1 MIFFQ
6 FLSWHYILGL
16 KTVLSAWFNFIVFAF
31 HLFSVKILLKT
42 LFVPWHRVEI
52 NTQKPGFSLEKFF
65 EKLTFN
71 TISRLI
77 GFFVRSVLIFLGL
90 LFALIFLVLGFFVLV
105 LWLVIPWFT
114 WILYLSELK
123 NKVKD
128 GGKLAKKE
136 EKFVLQR
143 LGLKDVS
150 QLANVS
156 QKDIDEI
163 RQWYKT
169 LEDKNLQQKRFWQLE
184 NLFTVPAIG
193 TDLAYGFTI
202 NLDKCC
208 NDLSLPLPFFHQLVG
223 REKEVKQIEQVLI
236 RGSQN
241 HVLLVGDPGVG
252 KHTIILGLAKAIR
265 EKRIHPKL
273 FNKRVL
279 ELNMNFLLGQSSSLR
294 EIKALFESL
303 LKEAEMAGN
312 IILVIDQLEKYIVGR
327 QEGVD
332 LTPVFSSMMLKSK
345 IHLIAITTPAN
356 FERFIFP
363 NQQITKYFEKVEV
376 LPLTKQE
383 ALNIL
388 KQVLPDFEQGK
399 KVIITLPALKE
410 IVYQSDRL
418 ITNIPFPEKAIDL
431 LDQIIAEAE
440 SYKKEF
446 VLVKDVDQLI
456 STKTKVPV
464 GELSNS
470 EVAKLKNF
478 TTILHQR
485 IIGQNEAIKALTSAM
500 QRARLQLSE
509 EDKPM
514 GSFLFLGPTGVGKTE
529 TAKVLA
535 EGYFG
540 SQDQMVRFDMSQFQD
555 STAVSTLIGS
565 SITDKPGLLVKEI
578 RENPYGVLL
587 LDEFEKANPEILNLF
602 LTVFDEGYLKDP
614 QGNLVSFKNIIII
627 CTSNAGAEFIR
638 NQVKDSKLAFD
649 QLQRWVI
656 EFILKQGY
664 FTPEL
669 LNRFDGVI
677 VYQPLDRKQIEVVSK
692 LMLEKLVSRMAKK
705 KIILTIDKAVF
716 SQIAQIGYSLEFGAR
731 PIKRLIA
738 DKIETLLAKQIL
750 EAGVVAKDK
759 LKLTLDSQTKEFKI
773 DKVN

>member
-1 MIFFQ
+1 
-6 FLSWHYILGL
+6 
-16 KTVLSAWFNFIVFAF
+16 
-31 HLFSVKILLKT
+31 
-42 LFVPWHRVEI
+42 
-52 NTQKPGFSLEKFF
+52 
-65 EKLTFN
+65 
-71 TISRLI
+71 
-77 GFFVRSVLIFLGL
+77 
-90 LFALIFLVLGFFVLV
+90 
-105 LWLVIPWFT
+105 
-114 WILYLSELK
+114 
-123 NKVKD
+123 
-128 GGKLAKKE
+128 
-136 EKFVLQR
+136 
-143 LGLKDVS
+143 
-150 QLANVS
+150 
-156 QKDIDEI
+156 
-163 RQWYKT
+163 
-169 LEDKNLQQKRFWQLE
+169 
-184 NLFTVPAIG
+184 
-193 TDLAYGFTI
+193 
-202 NLDKCC
+202 
-208 NDLSLPLPFFHQLVG
+208 
-223 REKEVKQIEQVLI
+223 
-236 RGSQN
+236 
-241 HVLLVGDPGVG
+241 
-252 KHTIILGLAKAIR
+252 
-265 EKRIHPKL
+265 
-273 FNKRVL
+273 
-279 ELNMNFLLGQSSSLR
+279 
-294 EIKALFESL
+294 
-303 LKEAEMAGN
+303 
-312 IILVIDQLEKYIVGR
+312 
-327 QEGVD
+327 
-332 LTPVFSSMMLKSK
+332 
-345 IHLIAITTPAN
+345 
-356 FERFIFP
+356 
-363 NQQITKYFEKVEV
+363 
-376 LPLTKQE
+376 
-383 ALNIL
+383 
-388 KQVLPDFEQGK
+388 
-399 KVIITLPALKE
+399 
-410 IVYQSDRL
+410 
-418 ITNIPFPEKAIDL
+418 